1 MSILLDTHVFLW
13 AAGIAGRL
21 SESAKTLLDD
31 PDQPIFFSAASSWE
45 IAIKWSKGRLTLP
58 SAPAEFIN
66 SVVSAAGLSRLNIS
80 VRDSCAV
87 AELPLHHKDPFDRLL
102 VAQAR
107 IHGLRLMTADSI
119 LERYDVDVIALWL
132 DDDDDE

>member
-1 MSILLDTHVFLW
+1 MSILLDTKVFLW
-13 AAGIAGRL
+13 AAGLEGRL

-31 PDQPIFFSAASSWE
+31 PAQEIYFSAASAWE

-58 SAPAEFIN
+58 ASPHE
-66 SVVSAAGLSRLNIS
+66 VVNRIITTAGLSQLAIS
-80 VRDSCAV
+80 TKDSCAV
-87 AELPLHHKDPFDRLL
+87 ADLPNHHSDPFDRLL

-107 IHGLRLMTADSI
+107 SNNLRLMAANPM

-132 DDDDDE
+132 DDDE